1 MLKTSLKFFIN
12 PLCKFLIGGA
22 LLAPPLFSFAAE
34 TNEKFPGIIE
44 SLESLIDVDRSNYSK
59 KMQIIA
65 KSPKLGVDLNKISNQ
80 EIDPDFIQS
89 VVFHSD
95 KKALSMMGQN
105 PCAFYALLET
115 NLLKNSSGPVTD
127 VMIRY
132 PSDKD
137 YQYAL
142 VPKND
147 FTEKIYRNTCQDN
160 PKLKIKYQTFKIAET
175 INSLPIPAPQIE
187 SECSSIILKWQK
199 NPEMPYLC
207 DVIDVISKGEKAQ
220 ADLMKLGGS
229 DPRARQDLVNQ
240 LQVATTYSKQI
251 SPEKLTY
258 FKNLCNNLGSEESF
272 CRTYF
277 NQSYW
282 NKALGREGV
291 KADLEKRCQNILNKV
306 TLEPNDFINCVNK
319 LNKDHDLCHYEKAT
333 NHNSL
338 TPKPSCDQL
347 SKALNVSRLFRDY
360 SDCPSYAGSEGI
372 INVGRVLFHISDDY
386 RKNFVVKSDNPTL
399 CFSKATAAFA
409 KINLDFEL
417 TEAWGASAC
426 YQDKINEREACF
438 PTIMGSHPN
447 SDFSEEKVIHKIL
460 MNTKGAEKNG
470 SCEVLS
476 LNEYNPALLKYRY
489 GCYLVYDPALC
500 NGIYC
505 PKKII
510 FNERPITHITYKY
523 GTNFDYFPNT
533 IAKERYAF
541 TGLIDNQLK
550 ISTSRITNVTTLR
563 FYLNQSPTY
572 LIHGIGCAE
581 DLLPSFF
588 QKKAM
593 NSCSPISFIVDGLLE
608 KSGRASLIVRTS
620 LDDLHSPRTIDW
632 NLVFSAV
639 KEYQEFHPLKIWGLY
654 VIKK

>member
-1 MLKTSLKFFIN
+1 VLKTSLKFFIN
-12 PLCKFLIGGA
+12 PLFKFLVGGA
-22 LLAPPLFSFAAE
+22 VLAPPFLTLASE
-34 TNEKFPGIIE
+34 SSQKFPGIIE
-44 SLESLIDVDRSNYSK
+44 SLETLIDIDRANFSK

-89 VVFHSD
+89 LVFHSD
-95 KKALSMMGQN
+95 KKVLSMIGQN

-115 NLLKNSSGPVTD
+115 NLLKNSSGVITD

-132 PSDKD
+132 PSEKD

-142 VPKND
+142 IPKND

-160 PKLKIKYQTFKIAET
+160 PKLKQKYQTFKIAET
-175 INSLPIPAPQIE
+175 INALPILSPQIE
-187 SECSSIILKWQK
+187 SECSSIIDKWQK

-207 DVIDVISKGEKAQ
+207 DVMDLISKGEKAQ
-220 ADLMKLGGS
+220 AELMRLGGS
-229 DPRARQDLVNQ
+229 NPRARQDLVNQ
-240 LQVATTYSKQI
+240 LQIATTYSKQI
-251 SPEKLTY
+251 SANKLTY
-258 FKNLCNNLGSEESF
+258 FKNLCDNLGSTESF
-272 CRTYF
+272 CRSYF

-282 NKALGREGV
+282 NKALTREGV
-291 KADLEKRCQNILNKV
+291 KADLEKRCQNILSK
-306 TLEPNDFINCVNK
+306 TPLEANDYKSCVGQ
-319 LNKDHDLCHYEKAT
+319 LNKNADVCHYEKST

-338 TPKPSCDQL
+338 TPKPNCELL
-347 SKALNVSRLFRDY
+347 SKALNVSRLYRDY
-360 SDCPSYAGSEGI
+360 ADCPAYAGSEGI
-372 INVGRVLFHISDDY
+372 INAGRVLFHISEDY
-386 RKNFVVKSDNPTL
+386 RKNFIINGENPTM
-399 CFSKATAAFA
+399 CFTKATAAFA
-409 KINLDFEL
+409 KINLDYEL
-417 TEAWGASAC
+417 SEAWGVKAC
-426 YQDKINEREACF
+426 YQDKINEKEACF
-438 PTIMGSHPN
+438 PTLMGSHPS

-470 SCEVLS
+470 TCEVLS
-476 LNEYNPALLKYRY
+476 ISEYNPALLKYRY
-489 GCYLVYDPALC
+489 GCFLIYDPAVC

-550 ISTSRITNVTTLR
+550 ISTTRITNVTTLR

-572 LIHGIGCAE
+572 LIHGMGCIE

-588 QKKAM
+588 QKKSM
-593 NSCSPISFIVDGLLE
+593 NACTPISFIVDGMLE

-620 LDDLHSPRTIDW
+620 IDDLHSPRIIDW
-632 NLVFSAV
+632 NLVYSAV
-639 KEYQEFHPLKIWGLY
+639 REYQEFHPLKIWGLY
-654 VIKK
+654 VLKK